1 MWRLVFLIMGGMILL
16 TGTAWGSAITLTSDL
31 PPDTG
36 EYRTPA
42 LVDFEYAFGG
52 NIIELSGFRHHSF
65 INITHPSCVGCEFDQ
80 FDSTVDADLTLNGSS
95 QGHVVLQGQVLDIV
109 FNKNVGTPGIPFQ
122 TEMLQLNLSGN
133 TPIGPALI
141 RESPTLPST
150 GQTQIDDL
158 GNGSFRISS
167 FFDVFTELSLDGGV
181 SWIPSSSGASRVE
194 LEAAVPEP
202 ATMTLVGVGLGWL
215 ALLPWWKRW
224 RGERIS

>member
-1 MWRLVFLIMGGMILL
+1 MRHLVFLVIGGMSLL

-52 NIIELSGFRHHSF
+52 NLFELSGIRLHSF
-65 INITHPSCVGCEFDQ
+65 INITHPSCLGCEFDQ
-80 FDSTVDADLTLNGSS
+80 FDSTVDADLTFNGAS
-95 QGHVVLQGQVLDIV
+95 QGHVVLQGQALVLV
-109 FNKNVGTPGIPFQ
+109 LNKNVGTPGTPFQ

-133 TPIGPALI
+133 TGIGLALI
-141 RESPTLPST
+141 RESPTLPSL

-158 GNGSFRISS
+158 GNGSFRIDS
-167 FFDVFTELSLDGGV
+167 FFDVFTELSLDGGQ
-181 SWIPSSSGASRVE
+181 SWIPSSGGASRVA

-202 ATMTLVGVGLGWL
+202 ATMALVGVGLGWL
-215 ALLPWWKRW
+215 ALLHRRKRV